1 MPSLT
6 EDIAACAAALVVE
19 EGLEYAAAKR
29 KAVKHMGLSSR
40 SALPSSD
47 QVNEQVRQYIA
58 LYCADTQPAE
68 LSALRELA
76 LVWMG
81 KLARLAPSAQVL
93 ITGAVWQGTATRLSD
108 IHLHVFVDDGK
119 SLEIALL
126 NAGVDYEVGETGLPH
141 RGEGSRL
148 SVHLPCPALGEH
160 VGLHL
165 SVFDSD
171 AQRGALRTQTKG
183 RAASGTAEQLKQLM
197 LGAG

>member
-47 QVNEQVRQYIA
+47 QVHEQVRQYIA
-58 LYCADTQPAE
+58 LYCADTQPTE
-68 LSALRELA
+68 LLALRELA
-76 LVWMG
+76 LHWMD
-81 KLARLAPSAQVL
+81 KLTRLAPDSQVL

-108 IHLHVFVDDGK
+108 IHLNVFVDDGK
-119 SLEIALL
+119 GLEIALL
-126 NAGVDYEVGETGLPH
+126 NAGLDYEVGETGLAQ
-141 RGEGSRL
+141 RDEGSRL
-148 SVHLPCPALGEH
+148 SLHLPCPALAEH

-165 SVFDSD
+165 SVLGGD
-171 AQRGALRTQTKG
+171 AQRGALRAQTNG
-183 RAASGTAEQLKQLM
+183 QAASGTAKQLRQRM
-197 LGAG
+197 AQTG

>member
-1 MPSLT
+1 MHPLAQ
-6 EDIAACAAALVVE
+6 EIAASAAALVVE

-29 KAVKHMGLSSR
+29 KAVKQMGLPSR
-40 SALPSSD
+40 TPLPSS
-47 QVNEQVRQYIA
+47 EQVHEAVREYIA
-58 LYCADTQPAE
+58 LYCSDTQPAE
-68 LSALRELA
+68 LQALRELA

-93 ITGAVWQGTATRLSD
+93 ITGALWQGTATLLSD

-126 NAGVDYEVGETGLPH
+126 NAGLDYEVGETGFSH

-148 SVHLPCPALGEH
+148 SLHLPCPALGEH

-165 SVFDSD
+165 SVFDSN
-171 AQRGALRTQTKG
+171 AQRGALRSQTNG
-183 RAASGTAEQLKQLM
+183 QAASGTAEQLRQRM